1 MADKFAV
8 DLGAGPQAADSGSA
22 IRDMRLAE
30 GETESAGKQMGAA
43 VGGAIGFA
51 GDQGLKAWK
60 GSLLAGEDTK
70 INAAIQ
76 DATGKLLAVPGNA
89 AAAQGAINSGDQ
101 SHPAGQF
108 KSDTDRLYAAYQQG
122 VIDKSSFQLRL
133 DAIVKQYSD
142 KMPGWA
148 SDFRRNAAEKVG
160 MSGIEHMFSAN
171 AQRNEQA
178 KADWEFSMQT
188 DHAIMSQNGINT
200 RDEITDQMRNAY
212 KSHQVATA
220 SMETLNAKRSAQVM
234 QDADNERLAAKQ
246 YGMMQATTM
255 TGVLNDWE
263 KFQAANKD
271 ADFSSQ
277 VVSQRWSRE
286 LGDTLQKREIEGMAQ
301 IDKWTQDQVN
311 PITFETAKKLK
322 DDLHTSLSNVR
333 SNLQSAEGQNAVTLA
348 IKNAQGKA
356 DLLQSNMKITNADL
370 EFVKTSGMMPQMAT
384 DYMRLKGPDGNDQA
398 FLKLYGNWGKSYI
411 DAKNKD
417 PELYTNLN
425 LSTYKG
431 ETDLKTADKLHPGMG
446 NVIIGEDNM
455 QLRGYRGNGRLNDQ
469 QLADAEKRVTRWA
482 DNAALS
488 GATGQANMDA
498 VVNSGALDTVLAQL
512 PAAKQ
517 GPLASVVRD
526 VAGKAFDVSS
536 ARIGAI
542 AQAGKEPM
550 TVDNNGRIVTTSR
563 DPNVVSAVKDY
574 NNHMTT
580 IQTASQ
586 YTGELGALSV
596 GDTKEGWRN
605 TTLDI
610 LGGKPHTGPGPTTP
624 ASIEVAAKKG
634 TEPKTTTQGGM
645 AAVAPKVTAQAGTP
659 EFKTQVSALAE
670 HEAAQAGLPK
680 GLATKMIAA
689 ESSFKPDAT
698 SPVGA
703 GGLTQLMPGTAK
715 EMGVTDVNDV
725 HQNVKGGVG
734 YLAQQIKAHG
744 NSVWKGL
751 VAYNWGPGNLSEHGW
766 RNAPEETRAYVKKI
780 LGIDPWSHK

>member
-8 DLGAGPQAADSGSA
+8 DLGAAPQAADSGSA
-22 IRDMRLAE
+22 IRDLRLAE
-30 GETESAGKQMGAA
+30 GETESAGNKLGAA
-43 VGGAIGFA
+43 LGGAITYA
-51 GDQGLKAWK
+51 GKQGLDVWK

-70 INAAIQ
+70 INQAIQ

-89 AAAQGAINSGDQ
+89 SAAQGAINSGDP

-122 VIDKSSFQLRL
+122 VIDKNSFQLRL
-133 DAIVKQYSD
+133 DSIVKQYSD

-160 MSGIEHMFSAN
+160 MSGIEHMFSA
-171 AQRNEQA
+171 AAHRNEQA
-178 KADWEFSMQT
+178 KADWEFSMKT
-188 DHAIMSQNGINT
+188 DQEIMAQNGVNT
-200 RDEITDQMRNAY
+200 RDQITDQMRGAY
-212 KSHQVATA
+212 KQHQVAIA
-220 SMETLNAKRSAQVM
+220 SAATLQAQRSTRVM
-234 QDADNERLAAKQ
+234 QDEDNERLASKQ

-286 LGDTLQKREIEGMAQ
+286 LGDTLQKKEIEGMKQ
-301 IDKWTQDQVN
+301 IDAWMRDPVN

-322 DDLHTSLSNVR
+322 DDLHTSLSTVR
-333 SNLQSAEGQNAVTLA
+333 NNLQSAEGQNAVTLA

-356 DLLQSNMKITNADL
+356 ELLQSNMKITNADL

-398 FLKLYGNWGKSYI
+398 FLKLYGQWGKSYI

-455 QLRGYRGNGRLNDQ
+455 QLRSYRGNGRLNDQ
-469 QLADAEKRVTRWA
+469 QLEDAEKRVTRWA
-482 DNAALS
+482 GNAALS

-517 GPLASVVRD
+517 GPLAAQVRD
-526 VAGKAFDVSS
+526 VAGKALGASS
-536 ARIGAI
+536 ARITAI
-542 AQAGKEPM
+542 AEAGREPL
-550 TVDNNGRIVTTSR
+550 TVDQNGRIVTTSR
-563 DPNVVSAVKDY
+563 DPSVVSAVKDY
-574 NNHMTT
+574 NNHLTT
-580 IQTASQ
+580 VRTAAQ
-586 YTGELGALSV
+586 YTGETQGQ
-596 GDTKEGWRN
+596 DTTEGWRN
-605 TTLDI
+605 HTLDVV
-610 LGGKPHTGPGPTTP
+610 GSTHAGPGPTTP
-624 ASIEVAAKKG
+624 ASIEAAAKKG
-634 TEPKTTTQGGM
+634 NQPAASTKGGM
-645 AAVAPKVTAQAGTP
+645 EAVAPKVTAQAGTP

-670 HEAAQAGLPK
+670 HEAQQAGLPK

-689 ESSFKPDAT
+689 ESNFKPDAK

-703 GGLTQLMPGTAK
+703 GGLTQLMPGTAE

-780 LGIDPWSHK
+780 LGIDPWHQK